1 MSESQKP
8 GPRDT
13 AQLLG
18 HEAAEQALLDAMH
31 SGRMAHAWL
40 FTGPRGIGKASL
52 AYRLARHL
60 FVHGK
65 AEDAGPSL
73 FGAPLPASRPKDLFV
88 APEDPVFK
96 RVAGGGHADLRTIEI
111 GADPKTGKKRGE
123 IVAADVRA
131 LGEFLSLTPAE
142 GGWRVVII
150 DAADDMNRHAANA
163 VLKVLEEPPA
173 RAILILVS
181 HSPGRLLPTIRSRCR
196 VLALKPLPPDAM
208 TSALAERHPQMEADE
223 RATLA
228 ALSEGSLGRADQL
241 VELGGVAVY
250 RAMIGILTRLPDLD
264 VTQVHRF
271 VSDVAG
277 EGFDLT
283 ADMLRAWHARL
294 VLGIATGQWSEEIV
308 PGEGALFRRLAR
320 PAALERWFELWDKNG
335 RLLRQADGLNLDH
348 RQVLLSAFLSLEGA
362 ARA

>member
-1 MSESQKP
+1 MSEERIP

-13 AQLLG
+13 AELLG
-18 HEAAEQALLDAMH
+18 HEAAERTLLDATH

-40 FTGPRGIGKASL
+40 FAGPRGIGKATL

-60 FVHGK
+60 LVHGTP
-65 AEDAGPSL
+65 APAGPSL
-73 FGAPLPASRPKDLFV
+73 FGAALPAARRKDLGV
-88 APEDPVFK
+88 PADHPVFK
-96 RVAGGGHADLRTIEI
+96 RVASGGHADLRTIES
-111 GADPKTGKKRGE
+111 GADPKSGKKRSE

-131 LGEFLSLTPAE
+131 LGDFLSLTPAE
-142 GGWRVVII
+142 GGWRVVIV

-173 RAILILVS
+173 RAILILVC

-196 VLALKPLPPDAM
+196 KLVLSPLAPDVMDA
-208 TSALAERHPQMEADE
+208 ALAQRFPRVEAAE
-223 RATLA
+223 RAALATLAQGSIGRADTLA
-228 ALSEGSLGRADQL
+228 AL
-241 VELGGVAVY
+241 GGVGLY
-250 RAMIGILTRLPDLD
+250 REMIEVLSALPTLD
-264 VTQVHRF
+264 VARVHKF
-271 VSDVAG
+271 ASDVAE
-277 EGFDLT
+277 EGFGL
-283 ADMLRAWHARL
+283 AAELLSAWHARL
-294 VLGIATGQWSEEIV
+294 VRGIATGAWPEDVV

-320 PAALERWFELWDKNG
+320 PAALDRWFELWDKNG